1 MSNELIITNLC
12 GVDRKYLS
20 IMKVTF
26 EIDGKIDLIGWI
38 TTFTK
43 KDMDIM
49 IPRWYLLLSI

>member
-49 IPRWYLLLSI
+49 IPRW